1 MKDKKKNNIFIL
13 IKVMAFDTSDIFKK
27 TEDEYKRVS
36 TMDKGRIQGEMTW
49 KG

>member
-1 MKDKKKNNIFIL
+1 
-13 IKVMAFDTSDIFKK
+13 MAFDTSDIFLKK

-36 TMDKGRIQGEMTW
+36 TMDKRRIQGEMTW